1 MGAIGAFN
9 GELLLLFFLGG
20 GGRGGVGAGVTYF
33 SFHKN
38 TKKFMFGP
46 FKNLGHYTEYL
57 NLNQND
63 LKRTYAKMCCFTPI
77 SLLVQGK
84 GQPRIEKI
92 K

>member
-1 MGAIGAFN
+1 
-9 GELLLLFFLGG
+9 
-20 GGRGGVGAGVTYF
+20 
-33 SFHKN
+33 
-38 TKKFMFGP
+38 MFGP
-46 FKNLGHYTEYL
+46 FKNLGHYTEYF

-92 K
+92 KRYFQLHHIHSDEKIK

>member
-1 MGAIGAFN
+1 MGAG
-9 GELLLLFFLGG
+9 L
-20 GGRGGVGAGVTYF
+20 TYF

-38 TKKFMFGP
+38 RKKFMFGL
-46 FKNLGHYTEYL
+46 FKTLGHYTEYF
-57 NLNQND
+57 NRNQND
-63 LKRTYAKMCCFTPI
+63 LNRTYAKICYFTPI